1 MCHIRYSPRSDMYSK
16 APKWVHVVSDM
27 YPKKAKRVH
36 VFFDRPL
43 FSSEDIYNRRACSEM
58 IFALFGI
65 LAILSS
71 RRSAICVRLLGV
83 VGCLR
88 GLLVTFD
95 SRRGRAHV
103 EHVVPLRRRRIL
115 ARTRLSD
122 ICGALAGEERMV
134 ESCQARSKVCH
145 EPCHRSTVRSLPR
158 REGLCPKA
166 SWSV

>member
-1 MCHIRYSPRSDMYSK
+1 
-16 APKWVHVVSDM
+16 
-27 YPKKAKRVH
+27 
-36 VFFDRPL
+36 
-43 FSSEDIYNRRACSEM
+43 M

-83 VGCLR
+83 VGCHR

-103 EHVVPLRRRRIL
+103 EHVVPLQRRRIP

-122 ICGALAGEERMV
+122 ICGAIAGEERMAG
-134 ESCQARSKVCH
+134 SGQARSKVCH
-145 EPCHRSTVRSLPR
+145 EPCHRSMVRSLPR
-158 REGLCPKA
+158 RAGVCPKA
-166 SWSV
+166 SWSVWLAWMLPMTPAVAPMTPGGTVFSALCGSLYRSR